1 MGVIEK
7 ITQIVNWWGK
17 LPPDFT
23 GLNDVMHARQEL
35 SAYSFV
41 LATDMATARTN
52 WGVAKSELE
61 KKKNQMRVRFEKTSG
76 VTKADYQ
83 ARANTAELFEMEQK
97 FEAMYFGI
105 KHQYDAVVQVL
116 EAMAQRIAILRREWE
131 SKNFA
136 NGK

>member
-1 MGVIEK
+1 MGTIEK
-7 ITQIVNWWGK
+7 ITNIVNWWGK

-35 SAYSFV
+35 SAFSFV
-41 LATDMATARTN
+41 LATDMAVARN
-52 WGVAKSELE
+52 SWGVAQSELE
-61 KKKNQMRVRFEKTSG
+61 KKKNQLRVKFEKDNG

-83 ARANTAELFEMEQK
+83 ARANTSELFEMEKK

-105 KHQYDAVVQVL
+105 KHQYDAITQVL
-116 EAMAQRIAILRREWE
+116 DAMAQRIAILRREWE

>member
-1 MGVIEK
+1 MGTIESVTK
-7 ITQIVNWWGK
+7 IVTWWSR

-35 SAYSFV
+35 SAYAFV
-41 LATDMATARTN
+41 MATDMATARN
-52 WGVAKSELE
+52 SWSMAQSELE
-61 KKKNQMRVRFEKTSG
+61 KKKNQYRVKFKSHG
-76 VTKADYQ
+76 VTQADYE
-83 ARANTAELFEMEQK
+83 ARANTANLFEIEKK
-97 FEAMYFGI
+97 FEGMYFGI